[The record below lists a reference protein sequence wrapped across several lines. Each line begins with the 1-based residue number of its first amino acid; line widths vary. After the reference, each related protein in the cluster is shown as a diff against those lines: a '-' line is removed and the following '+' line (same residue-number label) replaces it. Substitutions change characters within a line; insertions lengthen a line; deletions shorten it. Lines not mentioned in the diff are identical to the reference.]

1 MRNALRRFGV
11 LAFVLALVTAGC
23 SQDPTQ
29 SAEYLELEAEL
40 ESRTRDLQEQLDAT
54 ETELAAERTELED
67 LGSQLSAATDDLDAA
82 TAFAAELED
91 RLSTAESAIADLE
104 GQLEQSE
111 SRADD
116 AIAALAELEDAP
128 WPEAIKAL
136 FVEGCAV
143 DERGRPD
150 SAAEPLC
157 SCMVDALET
166 EITLVDFMV
175 LSLTAIDPD
184 AEIDP
189 DTGFPTSVDP
199 ELVEVVVDAAI
210 RCAFST

>member
-1 MRNALRRFGV
+1 MRNSLRRFGA
-11 LAFVLALVTAGC
+11 LIIVLALVAAGC

-40 ESRTRDLQEQLDAT
+40 ESRTRDLQEQLDAA
-54 ETELAAERTELED
+54 ETELTADRSEIED
-67 LGSQLSAATDDLDAA
+67 LGSRLIEATDQLEAA
-82 TAFAAELED
+82 TAGAAELED
-91 RLSTAESAIADLE
+91 RLSAAESAIADLE
-104 GQLEQSE
+104 AELEQSE

-128 WPEAIKAL
+128 WPEGIKAL

-143 DERGRPD
+143 DDLGRPD
-150 SAAEPLC
+150 PTSEPLC

-189 DTGFPTSVDP
+189 LTGFPTSVDP